1 VSTTGAAVVTMIVLA
16 AAGVLPTLA
25 LVGARW
31 MAVTL
36 APLAGAVVAG
46 LAASGELAFGG
57 PLLGWFIGLAVTAAL
72 AVAAVWAV
80 RPEWRP
86 GSGADGRAPF
96 PVAAAVGAV
105 GILAA
110 CAWSLR
116 SLATPTVGF
125 DARALWIM
133 RAGWFLEPHHQLLV
147 NLRLPSLLLDQTSYP
162 PLVSASS
169 AVAWSLTGVHT
180 DRLGVVVVALLNA
193 CAVATAAYALVECG
207 RRAAA
212 RRATAG
218 GGAPAGGVPT
228 LVPLATGVVAA
239 VLLVFIAFGIA
250 EPFIT
255 NGYADPL
262 WSLAA
267 VGAVAFGLQLPGERG
282 YAGAAVI
289 LVLVAGM
296 SKNEG
301 FVTAVALI
309 ALIAFRQLLAA
320 FRSDRRHRWWHP
332 LAVAVAEL
340 AAIAVWPVLMR
351 VLHTR
356 NTSSTLSS
364 VSAWPG
370 RARATYDG
378 FLPYL
383 HVLYL
388 AVPVALVGGVVLRRV
403 RRTSGLGNDGWAWA
417 GLAAGLLAV
426 GAALVTGSVGIQSW
440 LLTTVHRVTEFPAM
454 AGWWIVAAWAV
465 VAAAALAGPGRTT
478 TPEAGAD
485 IDGEPETAAEP
496 GPGVWPVLE
505 RQP

>member
-1 VSTTGAAVVTMIVLA
+1 MSTTAAAVVTMAVLT
-16 AAGVLPTLA
+16 AAGLLPTLA
-25 LVGARW
+25 LVGGRW

-36 APLAGAVVAG
+36 APLTGAVVAG
-46 LAASGELAFGG
+46 LAASGELAVGG
-57 PLLGWFIGLAVTAAL
+57 ALLAWFIGLAVAAAL
-72 AVAAVWAV
+72 GVVALWAI
-80 RPEWRP
+80 RPELRP
-86 GSGADGRAPF
+86 GAAGDGRAPF
-96 PVAAAVGAV
+96 PAAAAVGAV

-116 SLATPTVGF
+116 ALATPTVGF

-207 RRAAA
+207 RRVAT
-212 RRATAG
+212 RRATTDGPSPTG
-218 GGAPAGGVPT
+218 GLPA
-228 LVPLATGVVAA
+228 LLPLATGVVAA
-239 VLLVFIAFGIA
+239 VLLVFIAFGIT

-267 VGAVAFGLQLPGERG
+267 VGAVAFGLQLPGARA

-289 LVLVAGM
+289 LVLVAGL

-320 FRSDRRHRWWHP
+320 LRSEGRRRWWRP
-332 LAVAVAEL
+332 LEVAALEL
-340 AAIAVWPVLMR
+340 AAIAVWPMLMR
-351 VLHTR
+351 ILHTR
-356 NTSSTLSS
+356 NGSSTLSA

-388 AVPVALVGGVVLRRV
+388 ALPVAVVGGVVLRRL

-417 GLAAGLLAV
+417 GLACGLLAV
-426 GAALVTGSVGIQSW
+426 GGALVTGSVGIQSW
-440 LLTTVHRVTEFPAM
+440 LLTTVHRVTEFPAL
-454 AGWWIVAAWAV
+454 AGWWIVAVWAV
-465 VAAAALAGPGRTT
+465 VAAAALAGPGRATAADAD
-478 TPEAGAD
+478 AGAV
-485 IDGEPETAAEP
+485 EP
-496 GPGVWPVLE
+496 GPAVWPVLE
-505 RQP
+505 HQP